1 MGRRR
6 RRRGPGSGRH
16 ASRGGGSRRRVFITP
31 VAPTGD
37 VSSVSPTIR
46 AVVEDR
52 DGNLISRH
60 DIDLY
65 LDGQDKRFTY
75 RRASSREASSREASS
90 SRTPRRQPSRR
101 PRSWAWTS
109 PRCRAP
115 GLTGASPSGTCSR
128 PRTSNRGPWRTAGG
142 KEQRWTTRPKVRPRK
157 PTVP

>member
-75 RRASSREASSREASS
+75 RRNTGEPKCPPGRLSPL
-90 SRTPRRQPSRR
+90 TPPVEM
-101 PRSWAWTS
+101 TD
-109 PRCRAP
+109 
-115 GLTGASPSGTCSR
+115 SGDT
-128 PRTSNRGPWRTAGG
+128 
-142 KEQRWTTRPKVRPRK
+142 
-157 PTVP
+157 